1 MTLLLFN
8 LDILA
13 TIVKKNYNFN
23 KISKYFDSFMMK
35 IPKVKARKT
44 FNRKKL
50 FLRIDIKSELII
62 YNNDL
67 IFFQIFLGRFFLASY
82 ING

>member
-1 MTLLLFN
+1 MTLMLLFN

-50 FLRIDIKSELII
+50 FFRFLLDNSKYFEDKII
-62 YNNDL
+62 LSMTKY
-67 IFFQIFLGRFFLASY
+67 FF
-82 ING
+82 

>member
-1 MTLLLFN
+1 MLLFN

-23 KISKYFDSFMMK
+23 KISKYFDSFKMK
-35 IPKVKARKT
+35 TPKVKARKT

-50 FLRIDIKSELII
+50 FFRFLLDNSKYFEDKII
-62 YNNDL
+62 LSMTKY
-67 IFFQIFLGRFFLASY
+67 FF
-82 ING
+82 